1 MFIVIAQ
8 IVFLYGNINNK
19 QNDHT
24 VLFMNHAHVMEFLEG
39 STMNIIGSF
48 KLYFEYT
55 QSLLVVYSDVDCV
68 KCRRAIRFRSFLSV
82 YVSILIEVLY

>member
-1 MFIVIAQ
+1 
-8 IVFLYGNINNK
+8 
-19 QNDHT
+19 
-24 VLFMNHAHVMEFLEG
+24 MNHAHAMEFLEG

-55 QSLLVVYSDVDCV
+55 QSLLVVYGDVDCV